1 MSEQR
6 QYDEPDEPKELQVP
20 KGPQELEDEPKKSLI
35 WPYAILLIMVF
46 GFAVLDFHKS
56 VFHSFNCT
64 TSSLAATN
72 RASNGLYMDNQVIL
86 RGLGDDVTK
95 VAVKYGLI
103 MLEGC
108 DLSYLNTRVKSNQNL
123 QERQTTSSVMR
134 LYEIPPESSFEAVL
148 SQIEKDGK
156 EGKESTELELED
168 EVQVDPNYLTRLA
181 DQTRDPCIR
190 PMDSGGT
197 GGGPF
202 GDPYIPDPETDPQT
216 GINEADQAQDAFMDQ
231 WAFGPRGIN
240 LPDSPRFKGSGVRVA
255 VFDTSPYRNRL
266 PFLRIIRIAQPS
278 SMWLIGWDAT
288 GPTTVSNHG
297 LFVAGLIHRIAPN
310 SNIHMVQVLDNNGCG
325 QLWVLNKALEDY
337 TSRISRWS
345 GNLNRTVINMSL
357 GIKKANPQDRD
368 DLDTLSKAI
377 QDAYDQGAVIVAAAG
392 NDSPGKDEDD
402 RIIDPMPMQYPAR
415 FDDIV
420 IGVAATNIHGERSC
434 YSNEGVIAAPGGDGR
449 FTVTNDDSTTE
460 EKCEPRADTWN
471 QSPGPNGGP
480 ICTDMANC
488 EYGLVSLGQTSYG
501 PQYMYWSG
509 TSFATPL
516 VSGLAALAY
525 EKTGGNQDLVR
536 CLIEEGGSVKRAGL
550 LTPDSEMGWG
560 IINVS
565 RSLDLN
571 QRELECPPR

>member
-6 QYDEPDEPKELQVP
+6 QYNEPDEPKEPQEP
-20 KGPQELEDEPKKSLI
+20 KGSQELDEPKKPLI
-35 WPYAILLIMVF
+35 WPYAVLLAIVF

-64 TSSLAATN
+64 TLRLASTS

-86 RGLGDDVTK
+86 RGLGEDVTK
-95 VAVKYGLI
+95 VAVKHGLI
-103 MLEGC
+103 LLEGC
-108 DLSYLNTRVKSNQNL
+108 DLSYLNTRVKSNQSL
-123 QERQTTSSVMR
+123 QEQQTTSPVMR

-156 EGKESTELELED
+156 EGIESPELELED

-181 DQTRDPCIR
+181 DQTRDPCMR

-202 GDPYIPDPETDPQT
+202 GDPYILDPET
-216 GINEADQAQDAFMDQ
+216 NEDEQASEAFLDQ
-231 WAFGPRGIN
+231 WAFGLDGID
-240 LPDSPRFKGSGVRVA
+240 LPDSPRYKGDGVRVA
-255 VFDTSPYRNRL
+255 VFDTSPYRNRF
-266 PFLRIIRIAQPS
+266 PFLRIIGNSQPS
-278 SMWLIGWDAT
+278 FMWLIGWDAT

-297 LFVAGLIHRIAPN
+297 LFVAGLIHRIAPD

-325 QLWVLNKALEDY
+325 ELWVLNKALEDY
-337 TSRISRWS
+337 TSRISHWS

-357 GIKKANPQDRD
+357 GIKKANPQNQN
-368 DLDTLSKAI
+368 DLDTLSKAL
-377 QDAYDQGAVIVAAAG
+377 QDAYDHGAIIVAAAG
-392 NDSPGKDEDD
+392 NDSPGRDDDD
-402 RIIDPMPMQYPAR
+402 RVVDPMPMQYPAR

-420 IGVAATNIHGERSC
+420 IGVAATNIHGKRSC
-434 YSNEGVIAAPGGDGR
+434 YSNEGVVAAPGGDGR
-449 FTVTNDDSTTE
+449 FIVTNDDGTTE

-471 QSPGPNGGP
+471 QSPGPNGDQ
-480 ICTDMANC
+480 ICTDMASC
-488 EYGLVSLGQTSYG
+488 EYGLVSLGQTRYG